1 MATLNN
7 DLLPISNS
15 AQGSVL
21 IDGKSSYSGVDIKAV
36 IHIYDGGKL
45 AQQRQ
50 QDLTQNINT
59 LTTQLKTAQSQQSKL
74 QAAIS
79 TNFTSDQVNQLN
91 SLNNQTV
98 TLQNSINALTDE
110 HTRIGTTK
118 PAYSTK
124 VMAELQTISI
134 STHREKWPVRAMSA
148 TYAKS
153 YVRGMRSIAGSMI
166 FTVFDRNVLYDFLE
180 SHPSDFDAH
189 NPSTSAIL
197 DQIPPFDIS
206 IAFANELGQ
215 VSRMT
220 IYGVE
225 IINEGQTM
233 SIEDLLLENVVQY
246 VARDID
252 PMRLVSNRK
261 IDENNRVSASNGLLK
276 ASSLLDDD
284 DYQSF
289 KQNMNPFDRYKT
301 RNDPFT

>member
-7 DLLPISNS
+7 DLLPLSNS
-15 AQGSVL
+15 AQGTVL

-74 QAAIS
+74 QTAIAS
-79 TNFTSDQVNQLN
+79 NFTSDQVNQLN

-153 YVRGMRSIAGSMI
+153 YVRGSRSIAGSMI

-261 IDENNRVSASNGLLK
+261 IDENNRISASNGLLK

-284 DYQSF
+284 DYKSF